1 MHSARRP
8 TISIKQG
15 VLLLLLITRNF
26 MEPIFI
32 FYNWVIYIKFRNIKR
47 EIRIIMKVSADRLLR
62 CVRLK

>member
-1 MHSARRP
+1 
-8 TISIKQG
+8 
-15 VLLLLLITRNF
+15 

-47 EIRIIMKVSADRLLR
+47 DIRIIMKVSVDRLLR